1 MQSGRAGKEL
11 SAKGIFE
18 SGVEIEETSKFLIS
32 LTKSKE
38 SSLTRA
44 VSEEEHDA
52 QEQQGKGNASPTGPC
67 KQF

>member
-11 SAKGIFE
+11 STKGTFE
-18 SGVEIEETSKFLIS
+18 SGVEIEEASQFLIS

-44 VSEEEHDA
+44 E
-52 QEQQGKGNASPTGPC
+52 
-67 KQF
+67 